1 MAGHQVSD
9 GGEVIE
15 YAYEQGWSDGLPVVP
30 PTPDRI
36 GRMLDAFSYPSDEE
50 IGRVVER
57 QRVITAGHVA
67 ANAVM
72 AGCTDDL
79 FPVVL
84 AAVEAILDPRF
95 NVVGPTASTGGSAPL
110 VIVHGPLVKELRFN
124 SGSSA
129 LGSGNRS
136 NLTLGR
142 ALNLVVRNAC
152 GSVPGHLDQSTLGHP
167 GKVSYCLAEG
177 PTGSWSTLGEGL
189 GVPSDT
195 SAVTVFAAEAPH
207 YVADHANDEP
217 EGLMQ
222 AFAKVARATNCT
234 GSEIVVVLCPEHRAV
249 FQRTGW
255 TRDDFCEALYSTS
268 KIPGEELKHTGRHS
282 GSGKVAS
289 LSLVPEP
296 TDILLVCAGGE
307 GGGFSAIIPPWLGA
321 QRGIGSKAVTKGVGV
336 CLDC

>member
-1 MAGHQVSD
+1 MARHLVSD
-9 GGEVIE
+9 DSEAIL
-15 YAYEQGWSDGLPVVP
+15 YAYEQGWSDGLPIIP
-30 PTPDRI
+30 PTLDRV
-36 GRMLDAFSYPSDEE
+36 GRMLDQWGHPPDEE

-57 QRVITAGHVA
+57 ERVIRARHVA

-72 AGCTDDL
+72 AGCTNDL

-110 VIVHGPLVKELRFN
+110 VIVHGPAVRELRFN
-124 SGSSA
+124 SGPSA

-152 GSVPGHLDQSTLGHP
+152 GSLPGDLDQSTIGHP

-177 PTGSWSTLGEGL
+177 PTGSWPTLGEEL
-189 GVPSDT
+189 GVPAGT
-195 SAVTVFAAEAPH
+195 SAVTLFAAEAPH

-217 EGLMQ
+217 DGLMQ
-222 AFAKVARATNCT
+222 AFAKVARATNYA
-234 GSEIVVVLCPEHRAV
+234 GAAIVVVLCPEHRAI
-249 FQRTGW
+249 FQRASW
-255 TRDDFCEALYSTS
+255 TKEAFCEALYETT
-268 KIPGEELKHTGRHS
+268 KIPGKELKHTGRHPGIES
-282 GSGKVAS
+282 V
-289 LSLVPEP
+289 SLVPKA

-307 GGGFSAIIPPWLGA
+307 GGGFSAIIPPWLGS
-321 QRGIGSKAVTKGVGV
+321 QRGIGSRCVTKGIGV

>member
-9 GGEVIE
+9 GAAAIE

-36 GRMLDAFSYPSDEE
+36 GRMLDASNYPSDEE

-57 QRVITAGHVA
+57 ERVITAGHVA

-84 AAVEAILDPRF
+84 AAVEAILDPCF

-136 NLTLGR
+136 NLTVGR
-142 ALNLVVRNAC
+142 ALDLVVRNAC
-152 GSVPGHLDQSTLGHP
+152 GSVPGDLDQSTIGHP
-167 GKVSYCLAEG
+167 GKISYCLAEG
-177 PTGSWSTLGEGL
+177 PSGSWPGLGEGL
-189 GVPSDT
+189 GVPLDV

-217 EGLMQ
+217 DGLMQ
-222 AFAKVARATNCT
+222 AFSKVAGATNYT
-234 GSEIVVVLCPEHRAV
+234 GAEIVVILCPEHRAI
-249 FQRTGW
+249 FQRAGW
-255 TRDDFCEALYSTS
+255 TRDDFCETLYNTS
-268 KIPGEELKHTGRHS
+268 KIPAKELKHTGRHS
-282 GSGKVAS
+282 GSGKAAS
-289 LSLVPEP
+289 FSLVPEP

-307 GGGFSAIIPPWLGA
+307 GGGFSALIPPWLGA
-321 QRGIGSKAVTKGVGV
+321 QRGIGSRAVTKGVGV

>member
-9 GGEVIE
+9 GAEAIE

-36 GRMLDAFSYPSDEE
+36 GRMLDALNYSPDEE

-57 QRVITAGHVA
+57 ERVITAGHVA

-79 FPVVL
+79 FPVVM
-84 AAVEAILDPRF
+84 AVVEALLDPRF
-95 NVVGPTASTGGSAPL
+95 NVIGPTASTGGSAPL
-110 VIVHGPLVKELRFN
+110 VIVHGPIVKALRFN
-124 SGSSA
+124 SGPSA

-167 GKVSYCLAEG
+167 GKISYCLAEG
-177 PTGSWSTLGEGL
+177 PPGPWPTLGEGL
-189 GVPSDT
+189 GVPSGT

-217 EGLMQ
+217 DGLMQ
-222 AFAKVARATNCT
+222 PFTKVARATNYA
-234 GSEIVVVLCPEHRAV
+234 GAEIVVVLCPEHRAI
-249 FQRTGW
+249 FQRAGW
-255 TRDDFCEALYSTS
+255 SRDDFCEALYNAS
-268 KIPGEELKHTGRHS
+268 KIPSEVLKHTGRHPES
-282 GSGKVAS
+282 KKATSW
-289 LSLVPEP
+289 SLVPEP
-296 TDILLVCAGGE
+296 TDVLLVCAGGE